1 MREKN
6 WKKNLLTWF
15 GAAVLFV
22 AATLGFPVTSV
33 HAESG
38 SVYSCTINRCYSHPV
53 TGEIE
58 DSGGEASYAT
68 GQGMVEGAVYA
79 SGLMEVT
86 DSGNYYLTIRMSLI
100 DYTSGHS
107 FSVQNVGDSGWSG
120 TGVAVTANGS
130 DSNGTT
136 SDICI
141 QVPSENCIVRV
152 SMYVTPM
159 GRDVTFY
166 LYPSDYSEG
175 NSVGMNPAFVTEEA
189 ASTEDSGSGEA
200 VANSTLDTG
209 SAQEAETS
217 EAADTQETDGT
228 ESTDETAQDN
238 AGETQNDAAATQ
250 AAAAQSTSES
260 GSTES
265 SSTGNADAMNSGNT
279 VAAAQ
284 KQAAAAKSSNES
296 DTDKELNSA
305 QGLNLSTAEQDS
317 TTSKEK
323 KSDGESSVKINT
335 VFAIALAVTGSGL
348 ILILVTALI
357 IWYFRKNWRRWGG
370 EDDDDDE
377 Y

>member
-6 WKKNLLTWF
+6 WKKNLLACF

-86 DSGNYYLTIRMSLI
+86 DSGNYYLSIRMSLI

-189 ASTEDSGSGEA
+189 ASAEASGSGEA

-209 SAQEAETS
+209 SAQEAGGSET
-217 EAADTQETDGT
+217 ADTQETDGT
-228 ESTDETAQDN
+228 ESTDE
-238 AGETQNDAAATQ
+238 AATQ
-250 AAAAQSTSES
+250 AAAAQSTAES
-260 GSTES
+260 G
-265 SSTGNADAMNSGNT
+265 STGNADAMNSGNT

-284 KQAAAAKSSNES
+284 KQAAASKSSDES

-305 QGLNLSTAEQDS
+305 QGLNLSTAEEDS
-317 TTSKEK
+317 TTSGEK
-323 KSDGESSVKINT
+323 KSDGESSVRVNT

-348 ILILVTALI
+348 VLILVTALI

>member
-6 WKKNLLTWF
+6 WKKNLLACF

-159 GRDVTFY
+159 GRNVTFY

-189 ASTEDSGSGEA
+189 ASAEASGSGEA

-209 SAQEAETS
+209 SAQEAGGSET
-217 EAADTQETDGT
+217 ADTQETDGT
-228 ESTDETAQDN
+228 ESTDE
-238 AGETQNDAAATQ
+238 AATQ
-250 AAAAQSTSES
+250 AAAAQSTAES
-260 GSTES
+260 G
-265 SSTGNADAMNSGNT
+265 STGNADAMNSGNT

-284 KQAAAAKSSNES
+284 KQAAASKSSDES

-305 QGLNLSTAEQDS
+305 QGLNLSTAEEDS
-317 TTSKEK
+317 ITSGEK

-348 ILILVTALI
+348 VLILVTALI

>member
-6 WKKNLLTWF
+6 WKKNLLTCF

-58 DSGGEASYAT
+58 DSGGESSYAT

-120 TGVAVTANGS
+120 TGIAVTANGS

-200 VANSTLDTG
+200 AANSTLDTG
-209 SAQEAETS
+209 SAQEAGTS
-217 EAADTQETDGT
+217 ETADTQGTDGT
-228 ESTDETAQDN
+228 EGTDETAQDN
-238 AGETQNDAAATQ
+238 EGENQNDAAATQ
-250 AAAAQSTSES
+250 AAAAQSTA
-260 GSTES
+260 ES
-265 SSTGNADAMNSGNT
+265 SSTENADAMNSGNT
-279 VAAAQ
+279 VAVAAQ
-284 KQAAAAKSSNES
+284 KQAAAAKSSDES

-305 QGLNLSTAEQDS
+305 QGLNLSTAEEDS
-317 TTSKEK
+317 TTSGEK
-323 KSDGESSVKINT
+323 KSDGESSVKTNT

-348 ILILVTALI
+348 VLILVTALI